1 MKHRF
6 IFFAKRQEL
15 HLWQPPAGS
24 SPVLANTGIIFF
36 AKRQGIWIYK
46 TPCESVFASSNLRL
60 LFFARRQEV
69 QLWQAPGN
77 FQSLNA
83 VVWYEDRLFFLVIV
97 RIFKPVALC
106 WFWNCGVYWLLGL
119 VLLCF
124 LHACNIY
131 KSLLP
136 SPVSSALNPK
146 LPPLCLSRETGKD
159 N

>member
-1 MKHRF
+1 MPKGKSCIFGNHQLAHPQFWQTPRSFSLPKGRGFGFIKPHVNLFLLHQTSGSFSLLEGRRF
-6 IFFAKRQEL
+6 SFGK
-15 HLWQPPAGS
+15 P
-24 SPVLANTGIIFF
+24 
-36 AKRQGIWIYK
+36 
-46 TPCESVFASSNLRL
+46 
-60 LFFARRQEV
+60 
-69 QLWQAPGN
+69 QAT
-77 FQSLNA
+77 NA